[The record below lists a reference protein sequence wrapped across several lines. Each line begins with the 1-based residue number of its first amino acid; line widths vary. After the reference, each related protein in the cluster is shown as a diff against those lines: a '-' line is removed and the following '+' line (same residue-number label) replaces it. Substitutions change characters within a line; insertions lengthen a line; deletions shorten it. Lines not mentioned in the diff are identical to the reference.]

1 MLPSSVADHQ
11 FLEVTRL
18 LSNHYIVLVTIN
30 AGSWVD
36 VVRLLDDAGGPN
48 HVGNVCDSPLMASV
62 TDQVRAVFCSIFAEW
77 FHICAFCKL
86 CSQLLCYVQIS
97 QVLPFVHLIQARGS
111 NKVLTKVTGIPKACG
126 AVRNCM
132 FIRSTFSWD
141 IFPSMFGLA
150 PSAAWQ
156 QLRTRRR

>member
-11 FLEVTRL
+11 FLEDLEVNRL

-36 VVRLLDDAGGPN
+36 VVGLLDDAGRPN

-77 FHICAFCKL
+77 FRISSRFANSAVSFCVTYRFPKF
-86 CSQLLCYVQIS
+86 C
-97 QVLPFVHLIQARGS
+97 HL
-111 NKVLTKVTGIPKACG
+111 
-126 AVRNCM
+126 
-132 FIRSTFSWD
+132 FI
-141 IFPSMFGLA
+141 
-150 PSAAWQ
+150 
-156 QLRTRRR
+156 